1 MKRKEIHIVRQ
12 MLLGLVA
19 LQMLNLSIGSSDN
32 SEDSYDY
39 SYTYNKTYDP
49 TESAVEWLVEL
60 NYGQQ
65 PEFSY
70 DIHQG
75 DAGKN
80 LIKGFHWKTDIQHYT
95 TAPAFI
101 ATISITHAE
110 APAAPLLSPVRERV
124 SPPPE
129 VSID

>member
-1 MKRKEIHIVRQ
+1 MKRKGKHIARQ
-12 MLLGLVA
+12 LLLGLVA
-19 LQMLNLSIGSSDN
+19 LQILNLSIGSSVN
-32 SEDSYDY
+32 SDDSYDY

-60 NYGQQ
+60 SYGQQ
-65 PEFSY
+65 PAFSF

-80 LIKGFHWKTDIQHYT
+80 LVKGFHWKTDIQHYI

-101 ATISITHAE
+101 ATVAITHAE
-110 APAAPLLSPVRERV
+110 APDAPLLSPARELI

-129 VSID
+129 VSIA